1 MTAPIPLLA
10 ADGGTLAVIVGAVFL
25 AVGGLIFLGY
35 IMIQVL
41 FLHKV
46 QQGTAVIKT
55 GKGGAEV
62 SFGGIIVY
70 PIFHRAEIM
79 DISVKRIEIFRHGKE
94 GLICRDNI
102 RADIKVCFFVRVN
115 NDPEDVLKVAQTIGV
130 VRASNQD
137 AMVELFDAKFSEALK
152 TVGKQFDFTELYA
165 ERERF
170 KMEILKVIGT
180 DLNGYALD
188 DAAIDYLEQTPMN
201 LLDPDNI
208 LDSEGIKKIT
218 DLTAKQIILANSITR
233 EKEKVIT
240 KQNVET
246 REAILELERQQAEAT
261 EKQRR
266 EVSNITVRE
275 AAESKKVS
283 EEERLKGEKA
293 RIAADEEIAVA
304 TQNKDRQIIVAERN
318 KERTDKVEAERVERD
333 RALEATERERIVT
346 LAQIAKEKAVEIEK
360 KNIQDVIRERVA
372 VERAVVEQ
380 EEKIKDTREFA
391 LAERKRKVIV
401 TEAESLAQKAMVAEV
416 TAAESQKKASQ
427 FNADQMLISAEGKR
441 ASAEK
446 ESQGTKMI
454 ADANRAELAAP
465 GLAEAEVI
473 HAKAA
478 ANLKQG
484 EAEAYVLQKTKE
496 ADSMGEQARAEGIR
510 KVGEAE
516 ADVIQKTAEAT
527 AVGLR
532 QKLIAEAD
540 GITQKAEAMKKL
552 DGVGKDHEEFKLRLA
567 KDQAVDLAQIQIQ
580 ADIAGAQAKVVA
592 EALKSAKIEI
602 IGGEG
607 QFFNQIA
614 SAVTTAK
621 KVERALEHS
630 PALRDVKDTFFTGD
644 ANQFRNELRR
654 LIDMFGVSA
663 ADVRD
668 LTVANAITSFLD
680 QTDDKSVI
688 AKLKAYLKDATS
700 AGVANEKLGKFL

>member
-1 MTAPIPLLA
+1 MITPVLA
-10 ADGGTLAVIVGAVFL
+10 AIDIPSWVIVAVIAVVLGGMVMFGFL
-25 AVGGLIFLGY
+25 IMLSIF
-35 IMIQVL
+35 
-41 FLHKV
+41 FKKV
-46 QQGTAVIKT
+46 QQGTALVRT
-55 GKGGAEV
+55 GSGGAHV
-62 SFGGIIVY
+62 SFGGVWVFPIV
-70 PIFHRAEIM
+70 HRAEIM
-79 DISVKRIEIFRHGKE
+79 DISVKRIEIYRHGAE
-94 GLICRDNI
+94 GLVCRDNV
-102 RADIKVCFFVRVN
+102 RADIKVAFFVRVN
-115 NDPEDVLKVAQTIGV
+115 NEAEDVLKVAQTIGC

-137 AMVELFDAKFSEALK
+137 AMIELFDAKFSEALK
-152 TVGKQFDFTELYA
+152 TVGKQFDFTELYS

-201 LLDPDNI
+201 LLDPANI

-218 DLTAKQIILANSITR
+218 DLTAKQQILANSITR

-261 EKQRR
+261 ERQRR
-266 EVSNITVRE
+266 EVSNITARE

-283 EEERLKGEKA
+283 EEERLKAEKA
-293 RIAADEEIAVA
+293 RIAADEEIAIA

-318 KERTDKVEAERVERD
+318 KERTDKVEIERVERD

-346 LAQIAKEKAVEIEK
+346 LAQIAKEKAVEVEK

-401 TEAESLAQKAMVAEV
+401 TEAESLAQKSMVTEV
-416 TAAESQKKASQ
+416 TAAESQKKAAQ
-427 FNADQMLISAEGKR
+427 FHAEEMLIEAEGKR
-441 ASAEK
+441 SAAEK
-446 ESQGTKMI
+446 ESQGTKMV
-454 ADANRAELAAP
+454 ADAHRAELAAA

-473 HAKAA
+473 LAKAT

-484 EAEAYVLQKTKE
+484 EAQATVLQKTKE
-496 ADSMGEQARAEGIR
+496 ADASGELARAQALQ

-516 ADVIQKTAEAT
+516 AVVIQKTAEAT
-527 AVGLR
+527 AEGLR
-532 QKLIAEAD
+532 QKLLAEAD

-567 KDQAVDLAQIQIQ
+567 KDQAVELAQVQIQ

-592 EALKSAKIEI
+592 EALKSAKIEL

-614 SAVTTAK
+614 QAVTTAK

-630 PALRDVKDTFFTGD
+630 PALRDVKETFFTGD
-644 ANQFRNELRR
+644 GTQFRDELKRI
-654 LIDMFGVSA
+654 IDMFGVTA

-668 LTVANAITSFLD
+668 LTVTAAISQFIG
-680 QTDDKSVI
+680 QTDDKGVI
-688 AKLKAYLKDATS
+688 AKLKGYLKDATS